1 MLLEGA
7 DMFFANYGLKGF
19 VQKLV
24 MAANR
29 PLAYPK
35 LHPYNGLLER
45 AQRETL
51 DFIIAQMPDAI
62 AFDTPREIVR
72 HALSLVTIDGIYAE
86 FGVNKGGTI
95 RFIARNAPG
104 QTIHGFDSFEGL
116 PENWFGNAMHSGYF
130 NREGRPPRVPG
141 NVILHTGWFKD
152 TLPPFVESHRGP
164 AAFVHIDCDLYSS
177 TATVFEHLGPRIVP
191 GSVLVFDEYF
201 NYPNWKAHEHKAF
214 EEFKAR
220 SGLTFRY
227 IGYSIQQVVVVAA
240 AS

>member
-1 MLLEGA
+1 M
-7 DMFFANYGLKGF
+7 
-19 VQKLV
+19 
-24 MAANR
+24 
-29 PLAYPK
+29 
-35 LHPYNGLLER
+35 
-45 AQRETL
+45 
-51 DFIIAQMPDAI
+51 
-62 AFDTPREIVR
+62 
-72 HALSLVTIDGIYAE
+72 
-86 FGVNKGGTI
+86 
-95 RFIARNAPG
+95 
-104 QTIHGFDSFEGL
+104 
-116 PENWFGNAMHSGYF
+116 
-130 NREGRPPRVPG
+130 
-141 NVILHTGWFKD
+141 
-152 TLPPFVESHRGP
+152 LPPFVESHRGP